1 MHFIGAWLVVGLREV
16 IKLDRDAQISQLVA
30 GVIGQVVVEPC
41 LPCVSVSVSVDARNA
56 KQKT

>member
-1 MHFIGAWLVVGLREV
+1 MHFIGAWLVVGF
-16 IKLDRDAQISQLVA
+16 KLDRDAQISQLVA